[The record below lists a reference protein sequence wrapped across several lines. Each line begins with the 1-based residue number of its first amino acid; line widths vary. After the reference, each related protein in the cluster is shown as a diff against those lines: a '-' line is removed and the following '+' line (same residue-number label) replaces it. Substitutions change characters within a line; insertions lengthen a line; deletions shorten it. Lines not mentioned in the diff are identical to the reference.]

1 MLMALCKNGAIAF
14 QNYFTF
20 QDFYEPL
27 QKACVFGKLSRNAV
41 FIQLYWEECSR
52 YIFLEEG
59 RSVYYYQVGWFRKK
73 DFFHK

>member
-41 FIQLYWEECSR
+41 FIQLY
-52 YIFLEEG
+52 
-59 RSVYYYQVGWFRKK
+59 
-73 DFFHK
+73 